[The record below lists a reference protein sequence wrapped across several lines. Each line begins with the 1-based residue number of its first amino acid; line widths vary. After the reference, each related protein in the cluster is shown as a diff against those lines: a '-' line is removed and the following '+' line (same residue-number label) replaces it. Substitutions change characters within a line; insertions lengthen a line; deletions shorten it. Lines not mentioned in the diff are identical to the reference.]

1 MILLILHTTVL
12 FSKITCYFCRRYQH
26 VGCRVG
32 RRRVLSSLE
41 RQALVRICTF
51 ATLYFWQLTAI
62 LLTLKVDDS
71 GKGTISNWIVRDFG
85 LTHVSSGDLLRA
97 NLRY

>member
-1 MILLILHTTVL
+1 M
-12 FSKITCYFCRRYQH
+12 
-26 VGCRVG
+26 GCRVG

>member
-1 MILLILHTTVL
+1 MD
-12 FSKITCYFCRRYQH
+12 
-26 VGCRVG
+26 CRVG
-32 RRRVLSSLE
+32 RRRVLSSLGP
-41 RQALVRICTF
+41 QALVGIFTICTF
-51 ATLYFWQLTAI
+51 ATLYFWQLATAI